1 MPDPQLHPL
10 CVPVAFMLGMWR
22 GNGLGGY
29 PDMTPFRYGEE
40 MRVWHV
46 VNPYLAFEQR
56 TWQLDDAGAVGR
68 LLHGESGYLRCLE
81 QGQLELV
88 VAMAPGHVEVS
99 TGRVE
104 GTRITLESHGV
115 LDTPSAA
122 RVSAVK
128 RTWWLDEELLR
139 YDVEMSAL
147 DQPMSWHLSAEL
159 RRESDDARP
168 SQI

>member
-1 MPDPQLHPL
+1 
-10 CVPVAFMLGMWR
+10 
-22 GNGLGGY
+22 
-29 PDMTPFRYGEE
+29 

-46 VNPYLAFEQR
+46 GKPYLAFEQR
-56 TWQLDDAGAVGR
+56 GWQLDDAGAIGR
-68 LLHGESGYLRCLE
+68 LLHGESGYLRCLDN
-81 QGQLELV
+81 GQLELV

-99 TGRVE
+99 TGHVRA
-104 GTRITLESHGV
+104 TRITLESTGV

-128 RTWWLDEELLR
+128 RTWWLDGNLLR

-159 RRESDDARP
+159 RRA
-168 SQI
+168 